1 MNFGYKE
8 TIDKQKELVSVQKKL
23 AFKSLVSLLKGL
35 LYVFCLFLV
44 VCGAFVFGLL
54 NGIIESAP
62 SLDKVSILPSS
73 YSTNVYDAKKK
84 PIAKLIT
91 SGSNRIRVDL
101 KDVPECLQWAFI
113 DTEDARFYE
122 HNGIDI
128 QGIGRAAF
136 TALTTMDASE
146 GASTITQQVLKN
158 NVFTDWTSE
167 STFSSSVKRK
177 IQEQYLA
184 VQLEKTTNKSLILET
199 YLNTINLGS
208 NTLGVQ
214 AASHRYFNK
223 DVSEI
228 NPSEAAVIA
237 AITQNPSR
245 FNPIINPEANAKRRK
260 KILKNMLKANHLTQ
274 KQYDKALKDKVYERI
289 QKVNTQLEKTE
300 DKVYTYFVDEV
311 TKQVMEDLQTKKGYT
326 ETQAY
331 NAVYSGGLKIYTTQD
346 SAIQKICDEEL
357 SNSANYPYAIKYS
370 INWRWSVE
378 NPDGTVDEYDE
389 QDIEDYRVNVCH
401 QKNFQLLF
409 SSKEEAKSV
418 VKNYKKHLKQKY
430 YPKGLSEKK
439 GYSQMQT
446 LYYVP
451 EPQVSFTVMDQHT
464 GYVKAIVGGRG
475 TKNTSLSM
483 NRATYSKR
491 QPGSTF
497 KILSTYAP
505 AIDTMGY
512 TLATTIVDEPYNYA
526 NGRPVNNWYKGY
538 KGTVTVRKAIAMS
551 MNICAVK
558 VLTEITPQLG
568 FDYLKNFG
576 ITTLVDK
583 QVEKNGSI
591 TTDIQQA
598 LALGG
603 ITHGVTNLQMTAA
616 YATIANQ
623 GSYIRPVFYSQV
635 IDSNG
640 HVLLDNTSPTTK
652 RVLKPSTAS
661 LLTQGMTSVITEGT
675 GTACKLDNGM
685 PVSGKTGTT
694 SSAYDLWFCGFT
706 PYLTASIWTG
716 YDENKELAGDQAY
729 HERLWAKIMNRI
741 DAKKKYKKKNFK
753 MSSDVKKY
761 DMCSSSGKTAIK
773 GVCPTSTSKSEYFA
787 KGTQP
792 DKCTYHSASSYSN
805 NYSYNNYSKYDD
817 DDEDDSKKK
826 SDDNSDD
833 SSNKKKKSESSGDT
847 SKKKAETKK
856 KSNN

>member
-260 KILKNMLKANHLTQ
+260 KILKNMLKSNHLTQ

-289 QKVNTQLEKTE
+289 QKVNTQLEKSE

-451 EPQVSFTVMDQHT
+451 EPQVSFTVMDQ
-464 GYVKAIVGGRG
+464 
-475 TKNTSLSM
+475 
-483 NRATYSKR
+483 
-491 QPGSTF
+491 
-497 KILSTYAP
+497 
-505 AIDTMGY
+505 
-512 TLATTIVDEPYNYA
+512 
-526 NGRPVNNWYKGY
+526 
-538 KGTVTVRKAIAMS
+538 
-551 MNICAVK
+551 
-558 VLTEITPQLG
+558 
-568 FDYLKNFG
+568 
-576 ITTLVDK
+576 
-583 QVEKNGSI
+583 
-591 TTDIQQA
+591 
-598 LALGG
+598 
-603 ITHGVTNLQMTAA
+603 
-616 YATIANQ
+616 
-623 GSYIRPVFYSQV
+623 
-635 IDSNG
+635 
-640 HVLLDNTSPTTK
+640 
-652 RVLKPSTAS
+652 
-661 LLTQGMTSVITEGT
+661 
-675 GTACKLDNGM
+675 
-685 PVSGKTGTT
+685 
-694 SSAYDLWFCGFT
+694 
-706 PYLTASIWTG
+706 
-716 YDENKELAGDQAY
+716 
-729 HERLWAKIMNRI
+729 
-741 DAKKKYKKKNFK
+741 
-753 MSSDVKKY
+753 
-761 DMCSSSGKTAIK
+761 
-773 GVCPTSTSKSEYFA
+773 
-787 KGTQP
+787 
-792 DKCTYHSASSYSN
+792 
-805 NYSYNNYSKYDD
+805 
-817 DDEDDSKKK
+817 
-826 SDDNSDD
+826 
-833 SSNKKKKSESSGDT
+833 
-847 SKKKAETKK
+847 
-856 KSNN
+856 